1 MADGFLMVRHR
12 LGALDY
18 RCHDLRGETL
28 SSVWIPC
35 FLTSHI
41 FLKSCM
47 ECKEVWSV
55 DGVKRSKNVNF
66 TRSPPFMKMEEI
78 VHVFLTIF
86 VGL

>member
-1 MADGFLMVRHR
+1 MD
-12 LGALDY
+12 LGLFVINHGRWKFKLDSRWGSY
-18 RCHDLRGETL
+18 VN

-55 DGVKRSKNVNF
+55 DGVKRSQ
-66 TRSPPFMKMEEI
+66 PPQHSSLRTERK
-78 VHVFLTIF
+78 LNY
-86 VGL
+86 